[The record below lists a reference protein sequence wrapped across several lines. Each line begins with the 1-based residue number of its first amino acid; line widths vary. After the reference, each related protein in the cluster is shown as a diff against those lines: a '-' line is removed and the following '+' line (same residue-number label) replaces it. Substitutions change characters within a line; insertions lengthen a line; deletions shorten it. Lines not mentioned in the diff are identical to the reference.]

1 MSLANLHSFR
11 IFTQVSHPLYV
22 SKQNLYVA
30 MDNKNWEYKRDIS
43 IEFLYHRHF
52 VCWLM
57 FLDFQSYLCYISE
70 IRSIQQNGK
79 RRQN

>member
-52 VCWLM
+52 VC
-57 FLDFQSYLCYISE
+57 
-70 IRSIQQNGK
+70 
-79 RRQN
+79 